1 MIPQLIVLLL
11 LAVVVFALVRWYQH
25 EQVFEADATVHLMS
39 EHEHFHLHVDLP
51 PHLKVEPGDTLH
63 ILSIPKLDA
72 GRTNGGE
79 VTYESRV
86 RLHKASWLQRHLIRN
101 SSLVEI
107 NELVEHP

>member
-1 MIPQLIVLLL
+1 MPQFAILFVLV
-11 LAVVVFALVRWYQH
+11 AVVAALVYWYRR
-25 EQVFEADATVHLMS
+25 EEIIEGDATVHLMS

-51 PHLKVEPGDTLH
+51 PHMQVQPGDTLH

-72 GRTNGGE
+72 GRTAGGE

-86 RLHKASWLQRHLIRN
+86 RLHKASWLQRYLVRS
-101 SSLVEI
+101 SSLIEV